1 MALPSAALAAEPV
14 GAGVLQAA
22 VTAGGGVALAAA
34 PKEADFLRRAPRS
47 PMAADDRAEL
57 RRLAEANGRDFVAI
71 AASPFG
77 ARLALTAKQLR
88 DSCRVYSSKPRQQ
101 PDADTRRAMKRSR
114 VTWNASL
121 QAELSHA
128 VATYGRRWV
137 AIQADAGGGVFRSFS
152 VEFLKGRHARSGG
165 ARTYTMRKTDETRG
179 VCWLGNGR
187 FQVSYRG
194 KYLGLFS
201 NLHDAARRWNAAA
214 IADGVPADKLNAVPP
229 AAEAEAEEA
238 VAAAA
243 AKN

>member
-1 MALPSAALAAEPV
+1 MSAE
-14 GAGVLQAA
+14 
-22 VTAGGGVALAAA
+22 
-34 PKEADFLRRAPRS
+34 
-47 PMAADDRAEL
+47 DRAEL
-57 RRLAEANGRDFVAI
+57 RRLATANGRDFAAI

-88 DSCRVYSSKPRQQ
+88 DSCRVYPSKPKRQ

-121 QAELSHA
+121 QAELAHA
-128 VATYGRRWV
+128 VATYGRRWA
-137 AIQADAGGGVFRSFS
+137 AIQADAGGGVFRAFS

-165 ARTYTMRKTDETRG
+165 ARTYTMRKTDDTRG
-179 VCWLGNGR
+179 VSWLSNGR

-214 IADGVPADKLNAVPP
+214 AADGVPADKLNAVPP
-229 AAEAEAEEA
+229 AAEEEEEEAEELAA
-238 VAAAA
+238 VE
-243 AKN
+243 N